1 MNLIA
6 EQALLRAR
14 ARMAETPAY
23 QPVALGV
30 PEPVAEAPAVVELA
44 IDPVAQ
50 VAQAAPFSRLLFLE
64 GRRHAIGIVQSVR
77 GLLQTEEGAREV
89 LASLRRAAA
98 ERPHSYAKGITE
110 IADLLQN
117 NIAALPGEAL

>member
-30 PEPVAEAPAVVELA
+30 PEPVEPL
-44 IDPVAQ
+44 PVADEPAAEPI
-50 VAQAAPFSRLLFLE
+50 AQAEPFSRLLFLE

-89 LASLRRAAA
+89 LASLRRAAE

-117 NIAALPGEAL
+117 NIAALPGEAS